1 MFVLFWQQDK
11 RNQLTKT
18 LKMNLAPLD
27 WIIILV
33 FFAAFLF
40 IGLRLSKKA
49 GSSSKEFF
57 LSGRNMPWW
66 LLGISMVATTFSADT
81 PNLVSDIVRQNG
93 VAGNWVWWAFL
104 ITGMLT
110 VFVYAKLWRKSGVLT
125 DLAFYETRYSG
136 KGAAFLRGFRA
147 LYLGV
152 FFNVMIMASVT
163 LAAIKIGE
171 VMFGLEPWKTVVYA
185 SLITVVY
192 STLGGLRGVIITDFL
207 QFLVAMV
214 GSIAA
219 AIYIINLPE
228 VGGLTAMLE
237 RPEIAEKLSLIPSF
251 NDRELFITL
260 LVIPIAVQWWSVWYP
275 GAEPGGGGYI
285 AQRMLSAKDEKN
297 AVSATLLFNI
307 THYALRPWPWILI
320 ALASLVLYPNEITN
334 RDQNEIIVSENA
346 AVFLDNNTNSNDI
359 DNLLAAIDYKNENE
373 NDEVKKSSYKR
384 LRNTLESNKSS
395 LEAKSL
401 AFIYSEKNK
410 EKASFEQSSD
420 PLVDEQLVYLNLA
433 YPEVSIDKLG
443 HDLGYSAM
451 LRTLPAGLLGIVIA
465 SLIAAYMSTI
475 STHLNWGSSY
485 IAFDFYQRFVKPEA
499 SEKELVNVGRIS
511 TIVLMVLAGLFSLAL
526 QSAYGAFQ
534 ILLSIGAGTGSIF
547 LLRWFWWRVNAYS
560 EIAGMIVS
568 FILALL
574 LSSDLNIG
582 PDFLTTISN
591 DYKLLLSVGIT
602 TLSWVIV
609 TYATQPT
616 DYKTLATF
624 FNAIKPYGNG
634 WNGFKKVAEKENI
647 PLEKGV
653 GSMSVDILAM
663 FLGIIIVY
671 SALFCVGMFIYGN
684 ISTAVILLTITI
696 GTSILLMKTWKKI
709 EF

>member
-1 MFVLFWQQDK
+1 MSLS
-11 RNQLTKT
+11 TI
-18 LKMNLAPLD
+18 D
-27 WIIILV
+27 WVIIFS
-33 FFAAFLF
+33 FFAVFLI
-40 IGLRLSKKA
+40 IGIRVSKKA

-81 PNLVSDIVRQNG
+81 PNLVTDIVRQNG

-125 DLAFYETRYSG
+125 DLEFYETRYSG
-136 KGAAFLRGFRA
+136 KEAAFLRGFRA
-147 LYLGV
+147 IYLGV
-152 FFNVMIMASVT
+152 FFNVMIMASVS

-185 SLITVVY
+185 SIITVTY
-192 STLGGLRGVIITDFL
+192 SSLGGLRGVIITDFL

-219 AIYIINLPE
+219 AVYIVNLPE
-228 VGGLTAMLE
+228 VGGLTELLS
-237 RPEIAEKLSLIPSF
+237 RPEVASKLDLIPSI

-285 AQRMLSAKDEKN
+285 AQRMLSAKNEKN

-320 ALASLVLYPNEITN
+320 ALASIVLYPDLDAIRSAFPNI
-334 RDQNEIIVSENA
+334 SEGK
-346 AVFLDNNTNSNDI
+346 I
-359 DNLLAAIDYKNENE
+359 
-373 NDEVKKSSYKR
+373 
-384 LRNTLESNKSS
+384 
-395 LEAKSL
+395 
-401 AFIYSEKNK
+401 
-410 EKASFEQSSD
+410 
-420 PLVDEQLVYLNLA
+420 
-433 YPEVSIDKLG
+433 G

-451 LRTLPAGLLGIVIA
+451 LLTLPAGLLGIVIA

-485 IAFDFYQRFVKPEA
+485 IAFDFYKRFVKPEA

-511 TIVLMVLAGLFSLAL
+511 TVVLMVLAGLFSLAL

-547 LLRWFWWRVNAYS
+547 ILRWFWWRVNAYS
-560 EIAGMIVS
+560 EITGMIVS

-574 LSSDLNIG
+574 LSADINIG
-582 PDFLTTISN
+582 PDFLTNMSN

-609 TYATQPT
+609 TFATQPT
-616 DYKTLATF
+616 DHKTLATF
-624 FNAIKPYGNG
+624 FNAIRPYGMG
-634 WNGFKKVAEKENI
+634 WNGFKRIAKNENI
-647 PLEKGV
+647 PLKEGV
-653 GSMSVDILAM
+653 GKFSVDILAM
-663 FLGIIIVY
+663 FLAIIIVY

-684 ISTAVILLTITI
+684 MSTAFILLAITL
-696 GTSILLMKTWKKI
+696 TAVLLLTRTWKKLT
-709 EF
+709 F